1 MQENPTSDFQR
12 CRTLMQRQCSTLKQ
26 RRKNVTQRRF
36 NIAQR
41 RYNVDTTLL
50 QPSVEVS

>member
-1 MQENPTSDFQR
+1 MKENPTSDFQR
-12 CRTLMQRQCSTLKQ
+12 CRTLIQRQCSTLKQ
-26 RRKNVTQRRF
+26 RRNNVTQHRF

-50 QPSVEVS
+50 QPSVEAS